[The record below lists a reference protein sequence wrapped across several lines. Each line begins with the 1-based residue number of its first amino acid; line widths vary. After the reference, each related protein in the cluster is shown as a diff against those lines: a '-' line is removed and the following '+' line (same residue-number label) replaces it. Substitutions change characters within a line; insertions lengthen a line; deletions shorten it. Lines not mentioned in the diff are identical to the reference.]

1 MSETN
6 IHSGRD
12 SWNSTA
18 IANGKYSCRLADG
31 SMNMLEGR
39 RGAEVY
45 RNGTLPGREAAGFLR
60 AGITRDLDRR
70 TPQATVCGAS
80 RSWTAG
86 GSKPGRTALQ
96 AAAGLQ
102 IRLSGNWNAV
112 MNSSLESGKG
122 RLDQSGRVVMVLE
135 F

>member
-12 SWNSTA
+12 SRNSTA
-18 IANGKYSCRLADG
+18 IANGKYSCRLADER
-31 SMNMLEGR
+31 MNMLEGR

-60 AGITRDLDRR
+60 AGITRDQDRR
-70 TPQATVCGAS
+70 TPHVTVCVEC

-86 GSKPGRTALQ
+86 VGKPGRTALQ
-96 AAAGLQ
+96 AAAELQ

-112 MNSSLESGKG
+112 MNSSLESSKG